1 MQSCLFH
8 IGHTES
14 PDGLLPSPTSNILS
28 SQSSLTY
35 SSLQLYIINVS
46 MIFVSVLTYVP
57 IQHSSLVDIMH
68 FKTRGDIYNILN
80 MFLCSFSI
88 AQPETCAQT
97 WVNEKS
103 SNSKM
108 YTGLMHNLKY
118 SCITRAFPTR
128 PFRRNCWVT
137 DLFSISSSY

>member
-1 MQSCLFH
+1 MEECNPAFSILVTLNLQMACYPQQHLTFSLVNPACLA
-8 IGHTES
+8 
-14 PDGLLPSPTSNILS
+14 PLYNCIL
-28 SQSSLTY
+28 
-35 SSLQLYIINVS
+35 S

-128 PFRRNCWVT
+128 PVT

>member
-1 MQSCLFH
+1 MEECNPAFSILVTLNLQMACYPQQHLTFSLVNPACLAPLF
-8 IGHTES
+8 
-14 PDGLLPSPTSNILS
+14 NCIL
-28 SQSSLTY
+28 
-35 SSLQLYIINVS
+35 S

-68 FKTRGDIYNILN
+68 FKTCGDIYNILN

-128 PFRRNCWVT
+128 PVT